1 MSLNWNICEPKVFV
15 KIAVYY
21 YLPMSLG
28 HYNSIAP
35 LSSQSLTPFIFI
47 IQDLS
52 LSVITPHRLV
62 TPLISFSF
70 PLFLF
75 FLRFIF
81 LSFCIFFYFVFIA
94 FPLLL
99 LFIIMFANL
108 WFFECTRTSWWKRNL
123 PKLPYL
129 WEVSPLPSPHLSPLS
144 FWFMSLSLSPPQL
157 SLPFV
162 SLSLRP
168 SPSPPPPLPPFFF
181 NININL
187 FSGYRLAQNCS
198 KHMEQ
203 KTMEYLPSP
212 PLTSSLLLSPPLTSS
227 HLLSSPT
234 PLLLFSSLFI
244 IKCVFCLI
252 TIDGSDRLYPFPSPL
267 SLVLCLYAPSLEPL
281 RIT

>member
-62 TPLISFSF
+62 TPLISFFF

-108 WFFECTRTSWWKRNL
+108 WFFEYTRTSWCKRNL

-129 WEVSPLPSPHLSPLS
+129 WEVSPLPSPHLSPLP
-144 FWFMSLSLSPPQL
+144 FWFMSLSLLSPRFLFP
-157 SLPFV
+157 S

-198 KHMEQ
+198 KQ
-203 KTMEYLPSP
+203 WNKR
-212 PLTSSLLLSPPLTSS
+212 PLSIFPLLLSPPLTSS
-227 HLLSSPT
+227 PT
-234 PLLLFSSLFI
+234 PPLLLFSSLLFLLSNV
-244 IKCVFCLI
+244 CCLI
-252 TIDGSDRLYPFPSPL
+252 TIDESDRLYPSHLPSPL
-267 SLVLCLYAPSLEPL
+267 SFVFMRHPL
-281 RIT
+281 SPFVSHNQRDRE